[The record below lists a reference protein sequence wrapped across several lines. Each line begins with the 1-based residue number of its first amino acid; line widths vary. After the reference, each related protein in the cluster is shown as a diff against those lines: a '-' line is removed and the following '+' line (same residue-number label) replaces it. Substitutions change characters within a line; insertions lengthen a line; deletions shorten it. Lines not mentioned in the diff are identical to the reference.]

1 MVNSPIFQLN
11 KVRRLINTGGAWFT
25 FSKKEKNDFGEPN
38 DQEES
43 TVRLRGIYHET
54 TSYLKK
60 TTDDAATVRAKSSP
74 MILCLYEASSFLDTE
89 FTLTY
94 RGKLYRIGEIKDIA
108 ESGVVCDISLE
119 EVQRS

>member
-1 MVNSPIFQLN
+1 MYAASAQLN
-11 KVRRLINTGGAWFT
+11 KVRRLVNTEGTWFT
-25 FSKKEKNDFGEPN
+25 FSKQGKNEFNEPN
-38 DQEES
+38 GVDVS
-43 TVRLRGIYHET
+43 TVRLKGIYHET

-60 TTDDAATVRAKSSP
+60 TADDAATVRTKSSP

-108 ESGVVCDISLE
+108 ESGVACDISLE
-119 EVQRS
+119 EIQRS